1 MNTTRSENA
10 QVLVVDDDAAVV
22 DYLVEEL
29 TAEGYAA
36 RGVTSPH
43 DALGMVRESAV
54 DLIVADIEMPGM
66 RGLDLLA
73 AVHAVHPGQ
82 LVLLMTAFGS
92 IDLAVQAVKAGACDF
107 LTKPFPRDVFLQAV
121 SRALRERQWRHE
133 VVRLRQALSANTGRL
148 VARSSAMR
156 AVLDMARRAA
166 RSKTTV
172 LLTGETGT
180 GKSTVARFMHE
191 EGPRKDRPFVEVN
204 CATLPA
210 ALAEG
215 ELFGVRRGAF
225 TDAREDRDGLFVAAN
240 TGTLFLDEV
249 GELSLDV
256 QAKLLHAL
264 EDGRVRALGG
274 TRAVTVDVRVIA
286 ATNRPLETLLRD
298 GLFRPDLYYRL
309 NVIPIEVPPLRARRD
324 DIVPLVDR
332 FLEDASDG
340 DRVVGVSAA
349 TLKRLMRHSWPGNVR
364 ELGNVIERAVALGE
378 HDVIVPEDLQFLHDA
393 TLLVGDDPA
402 AVSRDLLAPLESVE
416 LAHIR
421 RVLDACGGNKSA
433 AARQLGINR
442 RTLDR
447 KLRADA

>member
-1 MNTTRSENA
+1 MTQGTANHA

-29 TAEGYAA
+29 AAAGYDA

-43 DALGMVRESAV
+43 EALAAVRAAGV
-54 DLIVADIEMPGM
+54 DLLVADIEMPGM

-73 AVHAVHPGQ
+73 AVHAERPGQ

-107 LTKPFPRDVFLQAV
+107 LTKPFPRDVLLQAV
-121 SRALRERQWRHE
+121 SRALRERQWRRE
-133 VVRLRQALSANTGRL
+133 VVRLRHALSANGGRL

-166 RSKTTV
+166 RSRTTV

-180 GKSTVARFMHE
+180 GKSTVARVMHE

-215 ELFGVRRGAF
+215 ELFGVRRGAY

-256 QAKLLHAL
+256 QAKLLHVL
-264 EDGRVRALGG
+264 ENGRVRALGA
-274 TRAVTVDVRVIA
+274 TREVTVDVRVIA
-286 ATNRPLETLLRD
+286 ATNRPLEELLRD
-298 GLFRPDLYYRL
+298 GRFRPDLYYRL

-332 FLEDASDG
+332 FLENATDG
-340 DRVVGVSAA
+340 GRVVGVSAA
-349 TLKRLMRHSWPGNVR
+349 ALKRLMRYHWPGNVR

-378 HDVIVPEDLQFLHDA
+378 HDVIVPEDLHFLTDA
-393 TLLVGDDPA
+393 ASVVDDA
-402 AVSRDLLAPLESVE
+402 AATGGYLEPLETVE

-447 KLRADA
+447 KLQVES